1 MGLKTFLLSGISLL
15 LIASSTIAD
24 TNLMGDYI
32 IVIDNPVS
40 EALDPSF
47 NLNKNIQEPARNFL
61 PDNL

>member
-1 MGLKTFLLSGISLL
+1 MGLKTFLLSEISLL

-47 NLNKNIQEPARNFL
+47 NLNKNIQE
-61 PDNL
+61 